1 MQFQIENESSEYFKG
16 GVVALKEEH
25 FARLALDSRTL
36 RRLWLAVRYSLFAV
50 RCSLFAVRCF
60 QQRYASHK
68 MCFVGTSAAPWRP
81 IRIGAAVHYH
91 KGPH

>member
-50 RCSLFAVRCF
+50 RCSLFAAFSNVMQATKCVSLEL
-60 QQRYASHK
+60 Q
-68 MCFVGTSAAPWRP
+68 
-81 IRIGAAVHYH
+81 
-91 KGPH
+91 PHHGVQ